1 MAHQHRVHRVER
13 RPLSGQ
19 LTRLLDG
26 AFLERHND
34 RRPPRR
40 EQAELRKVMN
50 ELLKHACVHDRARHK
65 EVATRTLDD
74 KRRLPIKTLLAR
86 FA

>member
-1 MAHQHRVHRVER
+1 
-13 RPLSGQ
+13 
-19 LTRLLDG
+19 
-26 AFLERHND
+26 
-34 RRPPRR
+34 
-40 EQAELRKVMN
+40 MN